1 MKYPNAANGVK
12 KIFTAEILTL
22 IAGLCSFVGAVLMLV
37 ALISGTSA
45 AETSSDAAAASAI
58 ITGVVST
65 PFIIAAAVLGIIA
78 FILNIVGI
86 GKASKDEPAF
96 KIAFYAVFA
105 NIVIAVISAIFS
117 GNSFVVSL
125 MQTLSSVATLM
136 VTLYVIQGIRNLSLR
151 LNDHEMDEKGR
162 TLFMIILVVLL
173 IEFAA
178 SMTATIFHAFA
189 GSVVAAVLLLIAT
202 VLSLVQYILYLSYL
216 AKAKKMLETN

>member
-125 MQTLSSVATLM
+125 MQTLSSVAT
-136 VTLYVIQGIRNLSLR
+136 
-151 LNDHEMDEKGR
+151 DHEMDDKGR

-202 VLSLVQYILYLSYL
+202 VLSLIQYILYLSYL
-216 AKAKKMLETN
+216 AKAKKMLESN

>member
-45 AETSSDAAAASAI
+45 AKNSSDAAAASAL

-136 VTLYVIQGIRNLSLR
+136 VYVIQGIRNLSLR
-151 LNDHEMDEKGR
+151 LNDHEMDDKGR